1 MDSLNNWITASFQ
14 LALMFYVVKVLMGV
28 KYNIRDYIFMIGI
41 IIPSN
46 IVYTFIGTD
55 TLILVIILS
64 IIFFYRKMK
73 FFSILAIFGSNI
85 ILYLCNFIT
94 VLLITFSE
102 KFFDKIEYKFII
114 YIVSFVGFGI
124 LLSYAT
130 KFLINLIKKSYLY
143 SNKLYISTIS
153 IFLVITFFI
162 LFIFTRNEDLDFQT
176 FRLYTYLYVGIVLII
191 LIILIIIS
199 YTVLREMKYKRN
211 LEEIETYYEYT
222 LRIESINNEM
232 RKFRHDYVNILS
244 TLSEFIH
251 EDDMPGLKRYFNEQ
265 IVPLKDNMKTRS
277 IKLNGIEKLKVRE
290 IKGLITTK
298 ILQAQEKKI
307 PISIEVPDEIDKID
321 MNTIELSRITGIII
335 DNAIE
340 ASEALEDPLIRIAF
354 IDNEESVT
362 FIVMNKCSDN
372 TPKIHELFEEGFSTK
387 GDNRGLGL
395 STLKELTDEN
405 ENVLLDTVI
414 ENGYFVQKVEII
426 NTKNEA

>member
-102 KFFDKIEYKFII
+102 KFSDKIEYKFII

-199 YTVLREMKYKRN
+199 YTVLREMEYKRN